1 MSHFFTMRRR
11 TPVNA
16 AYGKRLLPSESIRR
30 IAVFRALQLG
40 DMLCVVPALRALR
53 SAAPNAR
60 ITLIGLPW
68 AAGFASRFDEYID
81 DFLEFP
87 GFPGL
92 PETTPQLD
100 KLPQFIA
107 DAQERRFELALQMH
121 GSGGLSN
128 PITAVL
134 GATHNAGFY
143 VPGQYRP
150 DPDRFIP
157 WNEREH
163 EILRYVRFMNVLGAP
178 EQGTDL
184 EFPLFE
190 SDQLALLRSDT
201 NLPSPGSYA
210 CIHPGSRLSSRRWP
224 PERFAEIADRLAA
237 AGLKIVLTGSASE
250 AALTRAVK
258 KAMRMPALDLAGK
271 TDLGAL
277 AVLISDARML
287 LCNDTGVSH
296 IAAAVVTPSIVV
308 SSGADAERWAPLDRE
323 RHRVLHHPIEC
334 RPCAH
339 ANCPVPDH
347 PCSRN
352 VSVER
357 VWEETAALLS
367 DLSYAGMQTR
377 PDSRNPHFSTPPL
390 RH

>member
-1 MSHFFTMRRR
+1 MSHFSTMRRR
-11 TPVNA
+11 KPGNA
-16 AYGKRLLPSESIRR
+16 AYGNRLLPSESMER

-40 DMLCVVPALRALR
+40 DMLCAVPALRALR
-53 SAAPNAR
+53 NAAPNAR
-60 ITLIGLPW
+60 ITLVGLPW
-68 AAGFASRFDEYID
+68 AASFASRFDEYID

-92 PETTPQLD
+92 PEHTPVLD
-100 KLPQFIA
+100 KLPEFIA
-107 DAQERRFELALQMH
+107 GAQHQRFDLALQMH
-121 GSGGLSN
+121 GSGTLTN
-128 PITAVL
+128 PITAIL

-143 VPGQYRP
+143 LPDQYCP
-150 DPDRFIP
+150 DPGRFLQ

-163 EILRYVRFMNVLGAP
+163 EVLRYVRFMTALGAS

-184 EFPLFE
+184 DFPLFE
-190 SDQLALLRSDT
+190 ADQQALLRSDT
-201 NLPSPGSYA
+201 NLPAPGSYA
-210 CIHPGSRLSSRRWP
+210 CIHPGSRLPSRRWP

-258 KAMRMPALDLAGK
+258 KAMRMPALDLTGK

-277 AVLISDARML
+277 AVLISDARL
-287 LCNDTGVSH
+287 LVCNDTGVSH
-296 IAAAVVTPSIVV
+296 IAAAVATPSIVI

-334 RPCAH
+334 RPCPH
-339 ANCPVPDH
+339 ESCPLPDH

-352 VSVER
+352 VSVEM
-357 VWEETAALLS
+357 VWEETASLLQ
-367 DLSYAGMQTR
+367 DLSYAGMQVR
-377 PDSRNPHFSTPPL
+377 HENGHPHFGVPPL